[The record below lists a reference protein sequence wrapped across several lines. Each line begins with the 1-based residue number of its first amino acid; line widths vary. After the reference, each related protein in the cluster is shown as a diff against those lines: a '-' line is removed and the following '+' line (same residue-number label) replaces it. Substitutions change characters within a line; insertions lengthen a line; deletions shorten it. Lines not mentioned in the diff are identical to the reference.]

1 MSYASREQNA
11 AETRLCLIRSG
22 LSVMVDE
29 LASII
34 DSLPGNVCPFAE
46 EALAKMESACGDD
59 LWKAECSI
67 TDEANYGDKR

>member
-1 MSYASREQNA
+1 MSHASREQTA
-11 AETRLCLIRSG
+11 AETRLCIIRSN
-22 LSVMVDE
+22 LSVIVDD

-59 LWKAECSI
+59 LFKAECSI
-67 TDEANYGDKR
+67 TDKANYGDKR

>member
-1 MSYASREQNA
+1 MSHASREQTA

-22 LSVMVDE
+22 LSVMVDD

-46 EALAKMESACGDD
+46 AALAKMESACGDD

-67 TDEANYGDKR
+67 TDEANYGDQE